1 VHADLIHQAASLLQ
15 SGDRVSAR
23 LLLEEALYLAP
34 RDEQAWLWLSGAVET
49 EHEQLDCLRQV
60 LAIDPDNQAAQ
71 AGIKSLITALDP
83 AEASLE
89 TFLQEQESSLSISPN
104 PVVKKEAKKAHF
116 VGESA
121 PLSFSKREAGL
132 SPIVNSP
139 DHGLDDLRGV
149 SEPSGRSWG
158 RPVTLAALVSP
169 ERSGGLSG
177 LLLRGDPGKSSWSI
191 KFKLPPIPW
200 KQFPFT
206 SEQVMYFILGLIIT
220 FLVLLI
226 GFSGLKTVLHGPR
239 YMAAAPALPTPLPPP
254 TPLPEPAPLV
264 FTSNK
269 VASDCRF
276 TIPPDAPVECF
287 TMILPETRD
296 GTSARSIRVPLV
308 IYRSLNPF
316 PPPDPIVYLHGG
328 SFGSA
333 IDWASA
339 NYENFILPLL
349 YQRDVIVLEQRGAGQ
364 STPNLDCPEF
374 DNQYFMDLRNDPE
387 DPGRGRAFASA
398 LQACRD
404 RLTSQGIRFSSF
416 TTSAFAADVA
426 DIAAV
431 LGIEQINL
439 YGIAYGA
446 SVAQVVMRDNPHL
459 VRSAVLDSAFP
470 LEVKAYNSI
479 AASTD
484 YALRRLF
491 ETCAAQSAC
500 RSAYP
505 NLEAVFYEVI
515 KKLED
520 KPIIVPS
527 ASPGSST
534 GTKMIVDGVRFQQA
548 VVQALFSN
556 DLLPDIPKGI
566 YSARY
571 GDTAFL
577 EAALSN
583 PEGHF
588 FNPSSGSRLSTHCP
602 EQVYATTPAEL
613 EVDLDAFPA
622 SASLARYSI
631 FGSAESLFGICDL
644 WKTGPFDAGFKA
656 PLSGGSPTLIFA
668 GGLDPIAPAYLGE
681 QLASHLDRATL
692 IEFPNLGHAVST
704 AGLDCPLSLASIF
717 LFEPDSELDPACGVG
732 IEPGFIV
739 R

>member
-1 VHADLIHQAASLLQ
+1 VHADLIHQAVSLLQ
-15 SGDRVSAR
+15 SGDRASAR

-60 LAIDPDNQAAQ
+60 LAIDPDNQVAQ
-71 AGIKSLITALDP
+71 AGIEALITAKDP

-89 TFLQEQESSLSISPN
+89 TFLQEQEACLSLP
-104 PVVKKEAKKAHF
+104 PAPAVKKEAKKAHSSR
-116 VGESA
+116 EKD
-121 PLSFSKREAGL
+121 PLSFSEREAG
-132 SPIVNSP
+132 SPQFVNSP
-139 DHGLDDLRGV
+139 VHELDDLRYV
-149 SEPSGRSWG
+149 SEPPGRSWG
-158 RPVTLAALVSP
+158 KPVTLAALVSP

-177 LLLRGDPGKSSWSI
+177 LLLSGDPGKSRRSI
-191 KFKLPPIPW
+191 KFTLPTVPW

-206 SEQVMYFILGLIIT
+206 AEQILYFILGLIIT

-226 GFSGLKTVLHGPR
+226 GFSGLKTLLHGPR
-239 YMAAAPALPTPLPPP
+239 YMAVPSAVPTTLPSP

-276 TIPPDAPVECF
+276 TVPPGAPVECF
-287 TMILPETRD
+287 TMILPESRD

-328 SFGSA
+328 SLGSA

-416 TTSAFAADVA
+416 TTTAFAADVV
-426 DIAAV
+426 DSVAV
-431 LGIEQINL
+431 LGYEQINL

-484 YALRRLF
+484 YALQRLF
-491 ETCAAQSAC
+491 ETCTAQSAC
-500 RSAYP
+500 RAAYP

-520 KPIIVPS
+520 KPIVVPS
-527 ASPGSST
+527 ASLGSST

-548 VVQALFSN
+548 VVQALFSKN
-556 DLLPDIPKGI
+556 LLPDIPKGI

-571 GDTAFL
+571 GDTTFL
-577 EAALSN
+577 DAALSN
-583 PEGHF
+583 PPGHF
-588 FNPSSGSRLSTHCP
+588 FNPSSGGMLSPHCP

-613 EVDLDAFPA
+613 EADLDAFPV

-631 FGSAESLFGICDL
+631 FGSAESMFGICDL
-644 WKTGPFDAGFKA
+644 WKTGPFDASFKA
-656 PLSGGSPTLIFA
+656 PLTGRIPTLIFT

-692 IEFPNLGHAVST
+692 IQFPNLGHAVST
-704 AGLDCPLSLASIF
+704 AGFDCPLSLASIF
-717 LFEPDSELDPACGVG
+717 LFEPDSELDPTCGVG
-732 IEPGFIV
+732 MELGFTV